1 MIHATDGFGLKGWMV
16 TVLHLEG
23 AELFTFALV
32 HQFSQSGAGVYK
44 GNTTYLREWTGWSD
58 PTCRKHLAA
67 LVAKGL
73 ICEVRG
79 RENNS
84 PFCHYKLAP
93 DFYEKYPQIIY
104 GSPERNLPGTQKNL
118 EKSTRKNFTGEYNC
132 SKIVQG
138 NNNFPPTPQEVA
150 DYCRSR
156 GFADPEGFADMFV
169 ELCTNAGWRRA
180 NGKGDPIT
188 NWKNYIVSSWERNH
202 KNKSYPRAVTTPNQQ
217 VNRNS
222 LNSILR

>member
-1 MIHATDGFGLKGWMV
+1 MAKVKDSNFLTLEGWMV
-16 TVLHLEG
+16 ATLDLKGDVLIAYGLIFQFTQEG
-23 AELFTFALV
+23 AGIFTGGLSYIA
-32 HQFSQSGAGVYK
+32 SWAGCSIDTARRAVK
-44 GNTTYLREWTGWSD
+44 L
-58 PTCRKHLAA
+58 

-73 ICEVRG
+73 IFEHRG
-79 RENNS
+79 KNNGVPYCNYTANIQYLQNLGIS
-84 PFCHYKLAP
+84 LQNASTTT
-93 DFYEKYPQIIY
+93 PQNAEGDTCKMQGKTIN
-104 GSPERNLPGTQKNL
+104 SKPK
-118 EKSTRKNFTGEYNC
+118 EYNP
-132 SKIVQG
+132 
-138 NNNFPPTPQEVA
+138 NLPPTPQEVA